1 MLKEDCPKSSFS
13 QVRYSETMHQT
24 QIYIGIIIN
33 MVSGFYTKKKKSQ
46 KSCKWLPLRHW
57 QW

>member
-33 MVSGFYTKKKKSQ
+33 MVSGFYTKKKKKKARRVVSG
-46 KSCKWLPLRHW
+46 CL
-57 QW
+57 